1 MALPKAFI
9 AKYQDLLG
17 NESGPFFEAL
27 SGPVDKGFRVNPLKE
42 SQELINLKKDQ
53 PIAWSTNGYFGQV
66 DGKSVDHTTGFV
78 YSQEPSAQ
86 FVAEVLAAQP
96 GERVLDLAAAPGGK
110 STQLAG
116 QMRGKGLLWT
126 NEIFFSRAKILSE
139 NIERFGVTNAIV
151 SSADSKDLAKT
162 LPAYFDRVLLDSPCS
177 GEGMFR
183 KDPEAMTYWSK
194 EYPDECAER
203 SKGILENAVKMLCPG
218 GVLVY
223 STCTFA
229 PEENEQTIAW
239 LLATHPEMSLI
250 PIDKVAGSGITD
262 GRPEWADGNPDLTMT
277 ARLWP
282 QNLPGEGHFVA
293 KLQKSVEAEVA
304 KSVKEQKPSRLSN
317 DEATLLKDFLTET
330 VPGLA
335 VDDRRLI
342 TFGDRVFL
350 MPVACPAFGKIKILR
365 AGLCLGT
372 FKKKRF
378 EPDHALALAIHPSQV
393 KQCFAID
400 DEKNWAAYI
409 HGEAISTKVDLAK
422 GFVLMT
428 AGGNGVGWA
437 KFVNGQLKNFYP
449 KGLRR

>member
-27 SGPVDKGFRVNPLKE
+27 SGPVHKGFRVNPLKE
-42 SQELINLKKDQ
+42 SQTLVDLEKDQ
-53 PIAWSTNGYFGQV
+53 PIPWSHDGYFGQV
-66 DGKSVDHTTGFV
+66 LGRGIDHTTGLV

-86 FVAEVLAAQP
+86 FVAEVLSAQP

-110 STQLAG
+110 STQLAAQING
-116 QMRGKGLLWT
+116 QGLLWT
-126 NEIFFSRAKILSE
+126 NEIFFGRAKILSE
-139 NIERFGVTNAIV
+139 NIERFGVANAIV
-151 SSADSKDLAKT
+151 SSADSRDLAKQ

-183 KDPEAMTYWSK
+183 KDPEAITYWS
-194 EYPDECAER
+194 EDYPRECAER
-203 SKGILENAVKMLCPG
+203 SEAILENAVKMLRPG

-229 PEENEQTIAW
+229 PEEDEQIIAW
-239 LLATHPEMSLI
+239 LLDRYPEMALL
-250 PIDKVAGSGITD
+250 PIDKVAGSGIAD
-262 GRPEWADGNPDLTMT
+262 GRPEWADGNPDLALT

-282 QNLPGEGHFVA
+282 QDLPGEGHFVA
-293 KLQKSVEAEVA
+293 KLKKADDADVGKKVN
-304 KSVKEQKPSRLSN
+304 EQKPSHLSA
-317 DEATLLKDFLTET
+317 EESALLNGFLAET

-335 VDDRRLI
+335 FSEERLI

-350 MPVACPAFGKIKILR
+350 LPDNCPAFGRIKILR

-393 KQCFAID
+393 AQSFAID
-400 DEKNWAAYI
+400 DEWQWTAYT
-409 HGEAISTKVDLAK
+409 HGEALSTKADLKK

-437 KFVNGQLKNFYP
+437 KYVNGQLKNFYP
-449 KGLRR
+449 KGLRH